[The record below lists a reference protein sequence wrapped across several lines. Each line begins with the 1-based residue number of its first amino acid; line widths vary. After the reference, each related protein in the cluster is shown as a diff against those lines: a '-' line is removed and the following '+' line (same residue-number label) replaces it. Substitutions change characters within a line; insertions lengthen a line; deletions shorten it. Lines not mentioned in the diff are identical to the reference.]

1 MSAFSCKILKHKI
14 KNGEYLPNFVPKMLA
29 ACILVD
35 RKCATIMPGSPV
47 AVSALSGGGVTDLK
61 LHLDPLLSLA
71 PAQQPGPGATG

>member
-1 MSAFSCKILKHKI
+1 M
-14 KNGEYLPNFVPKMLA
+14 VA
-29 ACILVD
+29 AYYVVD
-35 RKCATIMPGSPV
+35 RKCAPITAGSPV

>member
-1 MSAFSCKILKHKI
+1 M
-14 KNGEYLPNFVPKMLA
+14 VA
-29 ACILVD
+29 AYSILVD

-71 PAQQPGPGATG
+71 PARARGNRVTLIS

>member
-1 MSAFSCKILKHKI
+1 MVTAYS
-14 KNGEYLPNFVPKMLA
+14 
-29 ACILVD
+29 ILVD

-71 PAQQPGPGATG
+71 PAQQPARARGNRVTLIS